1 VNLLSFR
8 GFNSQLITQNS
19 KLFRSCKLPKMPNK
33 PSLTLNFIFNIL
45 NQLLTVIAPCI
56 TVPYLARTLGPA
68 GLGEYS
74 FALSLVTY
82 FSAFTNL
89 GVNLYGQRQIA
100 YLKDKSKY
108 EYSKTFWELIF
119 LRCFTGLI
127 SIVLYYFLVVR
138 LSQSYVLSAILTFE
152 IISVVFDVTW
162 LYQGF
167 ENFKIIVIRNFIVR
181 ILSIIAILVFVKE
194 PQHLYR
200 YAIILTGSNFL
211 GALSMWGSLKNYV
224 SLVPLHELK
233 IFSHLRGAF
242 ALYVPQIAIQVYTV
256 LDKTMLGLIAKS
268 NYENGYYD
276 QAHKIVNI
284 LLMVVTALGPV
295 MIPRIS
301 NLFANRDTKAI
312 ENYIGKSFN
321 LVWMISLPIVFG
333 ILSVADLFVPFFFGK
348 GFDKVITLLSL
359 FSFIII
365 PIGLSNIIGIQYLLP
380 TGRERYLT
388 ISVTIGAVVNFVL
401 NYFFIHWWQSI
412 GATISSIIAETSV
425 TVFQLWSIHKELPLK
440 RYIFTA
446 KNYLLSAGVM
456 ALILKFIPEFRLSL
470 FVMLILKILFGS
482 VIYIFMLLILKD
494 SFFKKII
501 LIGWSKIK
509 RKLPICH

>member
-1 VNLLSFR
+1 MVKKAS
-8 GFNSQLITQNS
+8 ITV
-19 KLFRSCKLPKMPNK
+19 
-33 PSLTLNFIFNIL
+33 NFIFNLL
-45 NQLLTVIAPCI
+45 NQILTVVAPCI

-74 FALSLVTY
+74 FELSLVTY

-127 SIVLYYFLVVR
+127 SIILYYLLVIR
-138 LSQSYVLSAILTFE
+138 ISHSHLLSAILTFE

-181 ILSIIAILVFVKE
+181 ILSIIAILLFVKE

-200 YAIILTGSNFL
+200 YAIILSGSNFL

-224 SLVPLHELK
+224 TLVPLRELK
-233 IFSHLRGAF
+233 IFSHLKGAF
-242 ALYVPQIAIQVYTV
+242 GLYVPQIAIQVYTV
-256 LDKTMLGLIAKS
+256 LDKTMLGLIVKS
-268 NYENGYYD
+268 NFENGYYD
-276 QAHKIVNI
+276 QAHKVVNI

-312 ENYIGKSFN
+312 ENYIGKSFSV
-321 LVWMISLPIVFG
+321 VWMISLPIVFG
-333 ILSVADLFVPFFFGK
+333 VLSVADVFVPFFFGQ
-348 GFDKVITLLSL
+348 GFDKVVTLLSL
-359 FSFIII
+359 FCFIII
-365 PIGLSNIIGIQYLLP
+365 PIGISNIIGIQYLLP
-380 TGRERYLT
+380 TGRVRYLT
-388 ISVTIGAVVNFVL
+388 VSVTIGAVVNFAL
-401 NYFFIHWWQSI
+401 NAFFIPWWQSV
-412 GATISSIIAETSV
+412 GATISSIIAEISV
-425 TVFQLWSIHKELPLK
+425 TTFQLWSVHDELPIK
-440 RYIFTA
+440 RYLFTA
-446 KNYLLSAGVM
+446 RNYLFAAVVM
-456 ALILKFIPEFRLSL
+456 AVALKLIPIPPVSL
-470 FVMLILKILFGS
+470 FVQLFSKIIIGS
-482 VIYIFMLLILKD
+482 VIYIFSLVILRD
-494 SFFKKII
+494 SFFKEVLTTIRNKALQKGI
-501 LIGWSKIK
+501 LKLK
-509 RKLPICH
+509 R